1 MEKNINLIECTNKT
15 ANPTLI
21 RMNCLMLAV
30 QNEKAYNVI
39 DCADE
44 YFFWVLNL
52 DAESI
57 KRYNKRKPE
66 ETTDRKD

>member
-1 MEKNINLIECTNKT
+1 
-15 ANPTLI
+15 
-21 RMNCLMLAV
+21 MLAV